1 LTLYLRFKASFAD
14 KCSLILA
21 SEDVTV
27 VDGAC
32 GKSPFDF
39 QFQIIQFLLKKG
51 PLVEILFNHDA
62 TALHVVE
69 II

>member
-1 LTLYLRFKASFAD
+1 
-14 KCSLILA
+14 LA